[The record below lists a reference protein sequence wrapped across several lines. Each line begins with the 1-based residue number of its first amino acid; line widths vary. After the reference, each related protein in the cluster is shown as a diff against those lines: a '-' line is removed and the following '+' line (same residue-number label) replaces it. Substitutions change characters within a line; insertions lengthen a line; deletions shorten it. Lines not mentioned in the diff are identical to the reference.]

1 MTGHDKHNRNSA
13 SPLRRLIKAFGIGTE
28 HGRECAKSDQR
39 SRDNRRSEA
48 GNVFF
53 TLFGAVAIVGVLG
66 AGIMSTMRGPLTTM
80 VEVNRIEEA
89 KSVIR
94 LNSSLVLKNAT
105 QGDSADA
112 PDPPFAADY
121 CDDDDFTEAPM
132 PAGGGIS
139 GGGTLPSNVGATM
152 TDPWGTPY
160 GYCAWNHGTDTS
172 TCTNTLA
179 GENST
184 TEVVIAIVSAGPDRN
199 FTTICSDLYEGQPS
213 GDDIANKVVYNDAAT
228 IAGGGTSGGL
238 WSPVGTTAAGI
249 GLDLQVTGTGTSE
262 FAGGMNVTGA
272 TTFTG
277 VSNFGNDLITTG
289 SVITN
294 SIESSSGE
302 TGSIDIDG
310 TITGGANGTLD
321 MNTAVD
327 ITGATSVGGTL
338 NVNGAISNDDTTNTE
353 VTINDALVV
362 TGAVDFAST
371 LNVDGSANFDG
382 TITSNVDDIV
392 NIDDALDVTGATTM
406 NSLVTIN
413 ADGDSAGTDAFVVNS
428 SSTSDI
434 MVLDEAGNLDIAGD
448 LTVGDGIFLT
458 GGTDGMML
466 VADATG
472 QFKPVTMG
480 TDVAITNAGVATI
493 QNDAVTTVKILNE
506 NVTNAKLAAD
516 AVTTVKIVDLNITAE
531 KIANGAITQNKI
543 NATGTADDR
552 CLKGDGS
559 TLVWG
564 DCYTTGGG
572 GDGVGS
578 ASYLGQLL
586 SNTGSPAGG
595 DGSDK
600 TIFNVKSIAL
610 GSNDISDDGGANTDV
625 ELDLTG
631 DVAALAYCD
640 EDGANCFAAADVGKS
655 DRIIDAPDAVQAEG
669 TGDTYIDVD
678 TTDNGQTNS
687 IIFVNDGA
695 TNMTILPTGQV
706 DMTTHATIGGNLAVD
721 TSVLFV
727 DSTTDDNVGIG
738 TADPATWAALDI
750 TSTTKGLLIPRLTDG
765 EATTLGGNS
774 PPNGTLIFNT
784 SLGDA
789 ATGLLQFWDGTDWVD
804 VGGGGAETG
813 GLWAADDAGGNY
825 IEYDD
830 TALGGMRVGRIAG
843 QPAPAIDW
851 TLDVANSVVYTDQNV
866 GIGVSAMSNDGGA
879 NTNVVLDLAGD
890 IAALEYCDTNGANC
904 FTAAQVDTL
913 VGGGASPT
921 DRIEDTGNQDTYIDT
936 DTTNDDTVN
945 SIVFHTAGTEK
956 MVILPN
962 GNVGIGKSDPNDILT
977 VLGGKIVIRETDDDL
992 DAVHLGAGTTTG
1004 YLTLRNA
1011 GTDAVYVTSASSI
1024 DSYFNAGNV
1033 IFGGTIADAS
1043 ARVQIDSTSQGFLP
1057 PRMNET
1063 DRNGITSPATGLL
1076 IFSTTAGTFQ
1086 FNAGTPGAPN
1096 WVDVGAG
1103 TASLWTDLGGGR
1115 LHYGD
1120 DDTVQVGIG
1129 TDNPLTALDVNGG
1142 IRVGSVSAPA
1152 PTYLALNSLSNV
1164 DSAPAD
1170 GQCLTYSSG
1179 SGNWVAGDCDAAGN
1193 TAEWTDDGSG
1203 NIYNADDGSVG
1214 IGTNATPDASAKFE
1228 IASTTQ
1234 GFLPPRLADPT
1245 TITNP
1250 ATGLLAYNS
1259 TDDTYQYNA
1268 GTPGAP
1274 DWVSFSSTAG
1284 SAGSLQD
1291 STTPTPDTTIQV
1303 DTAGDGTANTTVF
1316 TNNGAESMRITAG
1329 GNVGIATASPSS
1341 ELDVEGTI
1349 RAGTSL
1355 RLGMIAG
1362 DAPTYTGQT
1371 LGSLSDVDL
1380 STLNTNDV
1388 LSWDGTN
1395 WIAAAAAAGGGL
1407 WTDAAGDIYNTDG
1420 GSVGIGTSSPADEL
1434 HVYDPIGKGKIV
1446 IEGVNSDQSLID
1458 FITSGDGASHMDDGS
1473 GALGFQLFTYNSA
1486 HANTDN
1492 RGDFGISSN
1501 QGGWNTYLYM
1511 DSVTE
1516 SIGIFNDDPDAAL
1529 DVTGDIEYTGTITD
1543 VSDRRLKTD
1552 ITPLSAQDMIARL
1565 AAVDTYTF
1573 RMKDDE
1579 TGRIEYG
1586 VMAQELEEIFPEL
1599 VKTADDEMGTK
1610 SVNYT
1615 GLIAPMIEATKALKS
1630 ENDTLKAEL
1639 SAVKEQ
1645 QSFVLAKLETMQSD
1659 ISGMKVHTGYGIEK
1673 GTAIAML
1680 LLLLSLGGITGAF
1693 LVRKQ
1698 TQVKNNP

>member
-813 GLWAADDAGGNY
+813 GPRMMPAAITLNMMIPRWAVCVWA
-825 IEYDD
+825 E
-830 TALGGMRVGRIAG
+830 LR
-843 QPAPAIDW
+843 
-851 TLDVANSVVYTDQNV
+851 
-866 GIGVSAMSNDGGA
+866 
-879 NTNVVLDLAGD
+879 
-890 IAALEYCDTNGANC
+890 
-904 FTAAQVDTL
+904 
-913 VGGGASPT
+913 ASP
-921 DRIEDTGNQDTYIDT
+921 
-936 DTTNDDTVN
+936 
-945 SIVFHTAGTEK
+945 
-956 MVILPN
+956 
-962 GNVGIGKSDPNDILT
+962 
-977 VLGGKIVIRETDDDL
+977 
-992 DAVHLGAGTTTG
+992 
-1004 YLTLRNA
+1004 
-1011 GTDAVYVTSASSI
+1011 
-1024 DSYFNAGNV
+1024 
-1033 IFGGTIADAS
+1033 
-1043 ARVQIDSTSQGFLP
+1043 
-1057 PRMNET
+1057 
-1063 DRNGITSPATGLL
+1063 
-1076 IFSTTAGTFQ
+1076 
-1086 FNAGTPGAPN
+1086 
-1096 WVDVGAG
+1096 
-1103 TASLWTDLGGGR
+1103 
-1115 LHYGD
+1115 
-1120 DDTVQVGIG
+1120 
-1129 TDNPLTALDVNGG
+1129 
-1142 IRVGSVSAPA
+1142 
-1152 PTYLALNSLSNV
+1152 
-1164 DSAPAD
+1164 
-1170 GQCLTYSSG
+1170 
-1179 SGNWVAGDCDAAGN
+1179 
-1193 TAEWTDDGSG
+1193 
-1203 NIYNADDGSVG
+1203 
-1214 IGTNATPDASAKFE
+1214 
-1228 IASTTQ
+1228 
-1234 GFLPPRLADPT
+1234 PPRL
-1245 TITNP
+1245 
-1250 ATGLLAYNS
+1250 TGHWMSRTALFTPIKMWVLAY
-1259 TDDTYQYNA
+1259 
-1268 GTPGAP
+1268 PP
-1274 DWVSFSSTAG
+1274 
-1284 SAGSLQD
+1284 
-1291 STTPTPDTTIQV
+1291 
-1303 DTAGDGTANTTVF
+1303 
-1316 TNNGAESMRITAG
+1316 
-1329 GNVGIATASPSS
+1329 
-1341 ELDVEGTI
+1341 
-1349 RAGTSL
+1349 
-1355 RLGMIAG
+1355 
-1362 DAPTYTGQT
+1362 
-1371 LGSLSDVDL
+1371 
-1380 STLNTNDV
+1380 
-1388 LSWDGTN
+1388 
-1395 WIAAAAAAGGGL
+1395 
-1407 WTDAAGDIYNTDG
+1407 
-1420 GSVGIGTSSPADEL
+1420 
-1434 HVYDPIGKGKIV
+1434 
-1446 IEGVNSDQSLID
+1446 
-1458 FITSGDGASHMDDGS
+1458 
-1473 GALGFQLFTYNSA
+1473 
-1486 HANTDN
+1486 
-1492 RGDFGISSN
+1492 
-1501 QGGWNTYLYM
+1501 
-1511 DSVTE
+1511 
-1516 SIGIFNDDPDAAL
+1516 
-1529 DVTGDIEYTGTITD
+1529 
-1543 VSDRRLKTD
+1543 
-1552 ITPLSAQDMIARL
+1552 
-1565 AAVDTYTF
+1565 
-1573 RMKDDE
+1573 
-1579 TGRIEYG
+1579 
-1586 VMAQELEEIFPEL
+1586 
-1599 VKTADDEMGTK
+1599 
-1610 SVNYT
+1610 
-1615 GLIAPMIEATKALKS
+1615 
-1630 ENDTLKAEL
+1630 
-1639 SAVKEQ
+1639 
-1645 QSFVLAKLETMQSD
+1645 
-1659 ISGMKVHTGYGIEK
+1659 
-1673 GTAIAML
+1673 
-1680 LLLLSLGGITGAF
+1680 
-1693 LVRKQ
+1693 
-1698 TQVKNNP
+1698 